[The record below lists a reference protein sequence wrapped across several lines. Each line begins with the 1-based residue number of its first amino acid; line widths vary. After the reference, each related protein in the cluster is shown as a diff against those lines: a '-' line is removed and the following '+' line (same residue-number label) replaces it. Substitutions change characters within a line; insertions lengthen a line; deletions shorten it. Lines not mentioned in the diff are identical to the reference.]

1 MYGIGQLSLR
11 SRIMHWLRRS
21 AVDENVEEPSDM
33 YARADTR
40 IIVGLGNPGVKY
52 AHTRHNAGFMVIDEI
67 ASRSAARAIKK
78 RFHAEL
84 TEVRYL
90 GYRLVLAKPQ
100 TFMNDS
106 GITVRELLNWYK
118 VTPKEL
124 MIVVDDLDIPFGRL
138 RLRPDGSAGGHNGLK
153 SIFRETGTTAFPR
166 LRVGIGRPKHEGAQ
180 SIGHVLSTFSTEE
193 APNLPKVIA
202 ASADTLE
209 MWLKEGLLASMNA
222 INGVPSVIE
231 EPSVMEQPNNGN
243 H

>member
-1 MYGIGQLSLR
+1 MDNLGQPTLR
-11 SRIMHWLRRS
+11 SRIMHWLRGS
-21 AVDENVEEPSDM
+21 AENQDAEEPSDM
-33 YARADTR
+33 YARAETR
-40 IIVGLGNPGVKY
+40 IVVGLGNPGNKY

-67 ASRSAARAIKK
+67 ASRSSAPAIKK

-106 GITVRELLNWYK
+106 GVTIRELLNWYK

-180 SIGHVLSTFSTEE
+180 TIGHVLSTFSAEE
-193 APNLPKVIA
+193 AHHLPKVIA

-209 MWLKEGLLASMNA
+209 VWLKEGLLVSMNA

-231 EPSVMEQPNNGN
+231 ETTVMEQPSDGN